1 MYYRIRCSAL
11 VVLAVVMWSWVTS
24 RVHCVKVTVRTVTFT
39 KCTRLTTQ
47 LHKTT
52 ANHSQH
58 NQCRT
63 PHAVGHG
70 LLVLMMG
77 IMMSETYWD
86 RSLIINIE
94 LVASCWCS
102 LFTLKA
108 GSLKKK
114 LEDGKVSNFNE
125 IQCTERK
132 QDWKDNWGENN
143 NNIYLLQLGCH
154 LVAVVILRV
163 NKTWNWLLLNLSRE
177 GYMRSMCAM
186 HVSINPKVWIS
197 YSL

>member
-1 MYYRIRCSAL
+1 MWCSAL
-11 VVLAVVMWSWVTS
+11 VVLAVVGCGLVELGCEPCALCESYCSNSNFHT
-24 RVHCVKVTVRTVTFT
+24 VH
-39 KCTRLTTQ
+39 
-47 LHKTT
+47 T
-52 ANHSQH
+52 AHNAAPHNHSQH